1 MPDFCAA
8 RGCHNE
14 RSAQTKTNGI
24 TFHKFPKNKDRRIQ
38 WERAVRRH
46 GFVASDRSLL
56 CSEHFKQEDFDKT
69 GQTVRLRAN
78 VVPKIFCFSAPV
90 ESSLNKK
97 KPVVKRTTATS
108 RRAAENWPTEVEEKK
123 SKTDSTIEEEKE
135 PTDPQ
140 QNNPPPENNPSPDV
154 APNREA
160 MLAELHAKQQA
171 AIAEVQRSRR
181 RKITDHQYALPFS
194 PKDLKLKFELALK
207 TVQKLRREKVNALMR
222 ERRAK
227 KYMQAALEELKQKN
241 EIIEDLQDKLECYSD
256 IPVELLARQGVEYT
270 KDQKDFAFKLYLHG
284 PKAYN
289 YLRERLK
296 IHLPHPSS
304 IQRWLST
311 AESKQGLNH
320 MVRDML
326 ERLRQEDDGKSAC
339 VTQIQDDAITQ
350 IQDDAMAGDDEVQ
363 DDTETQ
369 TVCVFVETEDQFN
382 QTSAA
387 VQGLQGYWE

>member
-97 KPVVKRTTATS
+97 
-108 RRAAENWPTEVEEKK
+108 
-123 SKTDSTIEEEKE
+123 
-135 PTDPQ
+135 
-140 QNNPPPENNPSPDV
+140 
-154 APNREA
+154 
-160 MLAELHAKQQA
+160 KQQA

-369 TVCVFVETEDQFN
+369 T
-382 QTSAA
+382 
-387 VQGLQGYWE
+387 GLQGYWE